1 MHYNYNCSYNNNYL
15 YFYYYIYGG
24 PVKKGFVVYFDN
36 CRQVEHLSDR
46 TYAAV
51 WRTVTE
57 YARRLAEGDG
67 AEEWLAQH
75 LAELPGDAAMAARFM
90 TDNARRDDDVYRS
103 RIEQRRAKQEQTRPR
118 GETGSARGDRDDF
131 ESKKRRALSA
141 LYSSRES
148 KAFGEW

>member
-1 MHYNYNCSYNNNYL
+1 M
-15 YFYYYIYGG
+15 
-24 PVKKGFVVYFDN
+24 KKGFVVYFDN

-90 TDNARRDDDVYRS
+90 TDNARRDDDTYRS
-103 RIEQRRAKQEQTRPR
+103 RIEQRRAKQEQSRPR
-118 GETGSARGDRDDF
+118 GESGRMSCGDDRDGF
-131 ESKKRRALSA
+131 ESRKRRSLSA

-148 KAFGEW
+148 KTFGEW

>member
-1 MHYNYNCSYNNNYL
+1 
-15 YFYYYIYGG
+15 
-24 PVKKGFVVYFDN
+24 VKKGFVVYFDN

-90 TDNARRDDDVYRS
+90 TDNARRDDDTYRS
-103 RIEQRRAKQEQTRPR
+103 RIEQRRAKQEQSRPR
-118 GETGSARGDRDDF
+118 GESGRMSCGDDRDGF
-131 ESKKRRALSA
+131 ESRKRRSLSA

-148 KAFGEW
+148 KTFGEW